1 MLNGIFDEITSDI
14 SWRTEELKKIEIIS
28 SNLLDSNSKIFL
40 KSIIPLLYAHWEGF
54 VVSSL
59 EIVFKYFNDLKLS
72 SDIYCDTYL
81 TTAYEQTLKSLDDS
95 TGFDKRKK
103 HLINIYQGFKKEI
116 KFSQKIDTKSNLNF
130 ATLEEICKKININ
143 INKFKEYKEDL
154 NRLVNIRNSIAHGE
168 NAYSF
173 ESFEDIEEYIVLIE
187 NLMLDFLSE
196 LQDLLKQEKYK
207 RIN

>member
-1 MLNGIFDEITSDI
+1 MLNSIFDEITSDI
-14 SWRTEELKKIEIIS
+14 SWRTEELKKVETIL
-28 SNLLDSNSKIFL
+28 SNLSESDSKIFL
-40 KSIIPLLYAHWEGF
+40 KSTIPLLYAHWEGF

-59 EIVFKYFNDLKLS
+59 KIIFKYLNDLKLN
-72 SDIYCDTYL
+72 SDIYCDIYL

-103 HLINIYQGFKKEI
+103 HLINLYQGFKKEI
-116 KFSQKIDTKSNLNF
+116 KLNEKIDTKSNLNF
-130 ATLEEICKKININ
+130 DTLVEICQKINID
-143 INKFKEYKEDL
+143 INKFVDNKEDL
-154 NRLVNIRNSIAHGE
+154 NKLVHIRNSIAHGE

-173 ESFEDIEEYIVLIE
+173 ENFDAIKEYVELIE
-187 NLMLDFLSE
+187 NLMLDFQSE